1 METTAGREFCRR
13 GGLME
18 RLELIATT
26 TFGLEA
32 VVKRELIDLGFEV
45 LRTEDGKVTFAADA
59 SGLVR
64 ANLWLRTADRVLL
77 KIGEFPA
84 VTFDELFDR
93 TRDLDWGRYL
103 PADACFPVNGK
114 SVKSTLFSI
123 SDSQAIVK
131 KAIVESLKKR
141 YNVSWFPETGAEYT
155 IQISLH
161 NDVATLTID
170 TSGTAL
176 HKRGY
181 RIRPVAAPLKET
193 LAAAMILLSYWRK
206 DRVLYDVFCGS
217 GTIVIEAAMIGR
229 NIAPGLRR
237 DFSSRHW
244 PWIDSS
250 VWETE
255 IEKARRAI
263 DRDAPIR
270 MFASDLDRASIE
282 AATENAKAAGVDD
295 CITFSCRD
303 FRDVEYQDE
312 YGILITN
319 PPYGERLTDHDD
331 FQSLYE
337 GMRPVFRKL
346 TSWSIYV
353 LTSYEGFANLFGR
366 KPDRERKLY
375 NGNIE
380 VRYYQYYGPRPP
392 RAVERGT
399 ESSR

>member
-1 METTAGREFCRR
+1 
-13 GGLME
+13 ME

-45 LRTEDGKVTFAADA
+45 LRTEDGKVTFATDA

-64 ANLWLRTADRVLL
+64 ANLWLRAADRVLL
-77 KIGEFPA
+77 KVGEFRA
-84 VTFDELFDR
+84 VTFDELFDQ
-93 TRDLDWGRYL
+93 TQGLDWGQYL

-114 SVKSTLFSI
+114 SVKSILFSI

-141 YNVSWFPETGAEYT
+141 YDISWFPEAGAEYT
-155 IQISLH
+155 IQVSLL
-161 NDVATLTID
+161 NDIATITID
-170 TSGTAL
+170 TSGVAL

-206 DRVLYDVFCGS
+206 DRILYDVFCGS

-229 NIAPGLRR
+229 NIAPGLKR
-237 DFSSRHW
+237 DFAARHW
-244 PWIDSS
+244 PWIGEA
-250 VWETE
+250 VWQTE
-255 IEKARRAI
+255 IEKAEQAI
-263 DRDAPIR
+263 DRDSPIR
-270 MFASDLDRASIE
+270 MVASDLDPASIE
-282 AATENAKAAGVDD
+282 AARQNAEAAGVGD
-295 CITFSCRD
+295 CITFTCQD
-303 FRDVEYQDE
+303 FRDVDYHDE
-312 YGILITN
+312 YGILIAN
-319 PPYGERLTDHDD
+319 PPYGERLTENVDLK
-331 FQSLYE
+331 SLYE
-337 GMRPVFRKL
+337 DLRPIVRKL
-346 TSWSIYV
+346 PTWSIYI
-353 LTSYEGFANLFGR
+353 LTSYEGFTNLFNR

-392 RAVERGT
+392 REA
-399 ESSR
+399 SK